1 MKGHYKLSLDGQ
13 ILISHIHGQWSGTTA
28 LRYAEEVR
36 VLVAGLSAPNFAHL
50 LFFDEWELGTPQSQ
64 FITERT
70 VSWLVSKGMSVCAE
84 VFSPDH
90 LKEFKL
96 NKTTAGV
103 SGNLSIRRFDKQVD
117 ALDWLAARGFERS
130 NNNSIDVRN
139 VIE

>member
-13 ILISHIHGQWSGTTA
+13 ILISHIQGQWSGTTA

-36 VLVAGLSAPNFAHL
+36 ELVAGISAPNFAHL
-50 LFFDEWELGTPQSQ
+50 LCLDDWELGTPQSQ

-84 VFSPDH
+84 VFSSDH
-90 LKEFKL
+90 LKEFIL

-103 SGNLSIRRFDKQVD
+103 KGILSVRRFDKQLD
-117 ALDWLAARGFERS
+117 AQDWLAARGFDRN
-130 NNNSIDVRN
+130 NNNSIDL
-139 VIE
+139 EPS